1 MTKRTPP
8 EIPLEELRKRF
19 HMPLAE
25 VAKEFGVCMT
35 FIKKVCRAA
44 GIKRWPYR
52 KVFTPAPLA
61 RGRFC
66 RARRVACQTP
76 PHGAYWLRGTSGHA
90 LV

>member
-1 MTKRTPP
+1 MTKRAPP
-8 EIPLEELRKRF
+8 DIPLEELRKRF

-52 KVFTPAPLA
+52 KV
-61 RGRFC
+61 
-66 RARRVACQTP
+66 RARLTP
-76 PHGAYWLRGTSGHA
+76 SIIKRRHD
-90 LV
+90 